1 MYNILLTNQKPAAIC
16 IPLSFLAADVRTRC
30 VVLTKNMKITLVTF
44 FSTSHYNYSKL

>member
-30 VVLTKNMKITLVTF
+30 VVLKKKYENNISDIFYDIT
-44 FSTSHYNYSKL
+44 